1 MTTALPENLT
11 VDYSQSFTMKYTL
24 DQTYNEYQ
32 DPNNYYNSRTNLFYN
47 ITFDINYNWIA
58 TVFYN
63 AKFRRGCGEDNRK
76 YLNAEFIYK
85 FSNITRE
92 IDLVYYSYSNWPL
105 LDGHPSYY
113 IGKNPADKEY
123 VLIDEL
129 RLLLGENG
137 MIEQLFDNMSVESI
151 YVSGKTYDAMKY
163 SYVATL
169 GDYFV

>member
-1 MTTALPENLT
+1 MTTALPKNLT
-11 VDYSQSFTMKYTL
+11 VDYTQSFTMKYTL

-32 DPNNYYNSRTNLFYN
+32 NPNNYFDSRTNFYYN
-47 ITFDINYNWIA
+47 ITFDTGYNWIA

-76 YLNAEFIYK
+76 YLNADFKYR
-85 FSNITRE
+85 FSNVTRE

-105 LDGHPSYY
+105 LNKHPSYY
-113 IGKNPADKEY
+113 IGRNPADKEY

-129 RLLLGENG
+129 RLLLGGDG
-137 MIEQLFDNMSVESI
+137 MTQQLFDNISIESI
-151 YVSGKTYDAMKY
+151 SISGNTYETRKY
-163 SYVATL
+163 SFIATL